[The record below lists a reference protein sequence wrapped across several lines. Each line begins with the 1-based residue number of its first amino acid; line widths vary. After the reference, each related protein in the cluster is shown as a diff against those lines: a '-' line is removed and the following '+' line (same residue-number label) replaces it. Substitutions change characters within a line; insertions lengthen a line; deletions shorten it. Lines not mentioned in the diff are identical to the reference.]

1 MTSIDAWR
9 GVVMLLMMAE
19 IVQWWR
25 VAENLK
31 EAGWARLGGWLA
43 FHSEHVPWSG
53 CSLHDLIQPSFSFL
67 VGVSLVFSLRRR
79 KEEQSGAAMA
89 LHALWRS
96 LLLVGLGIWL
106 RSLGS
111 ERTNF
116 TFEDTLT
123 QIGLGYPVLYAVAQT
138 RKPVVAWSV
147 LALVLVGMWLAFALH
162 PLPGKAFDHH
172 AVGVPPQWAVAP
184 ADWIRSGFAGHWNM
198 NSNAAAAFDRWFL
211 NLFPRPAS
219 FRFNSGGY
227 CTLNFVTTLGTML
240 MGWIGGNVLLSSR
253 PTQWRMGWF
262 AAAGIAAMALG
273 IVLDATG
280 VCPMV
285 KRIWTPSWT
294 LFSGGLCFLALAGFH
309 LVCDVMEI
317 RGPFLPLVVLG
328 ANSMAAYMVA
338 HLWPEFIGKSLVRHL
353 PNNAFS
359 VLGTQWQVPLLGIC
373 VLLIEWLILWW
384 LYRRKIF
391 LKI

>member
-1 MTSIDAWR
+1 
-9 GVVMLLMMAE
+9 
-19 IVQWWR
+19 
-25 VAENLK
+25 
-31 EAGWARLGGWLA
+31 
-43 FHSEHVPWSG
+43 
-53 CSLHDLIQPSFSFL
+53 
-67 VGVSLVFSLRRR
+67 
-79 KEEQSGAAMA
+79 
-89 LHALWRS
+89 
-96 LLLVGLGIWL
+96 
-106 RSLGS
+106 
-111 ERTNF
+111 
-116 TFEDTLT
+116 
-123 QIGLGYPVLYAVAQT
+123 
-138 RKPVVAWSV
+138 
-147 LALVLVGMWLAFALH
+147 
-162 PLPGKAFDHH
+162 
-172 AVGVPPQWAVAP
+172 
-184 ADWIRSGFAGHWNM
+184 
-198 NSNAAAAFDRWFL
+198 
-211 NLFPRPAS
+211 
-219 FRFNSGGY
+219 
-227 CTLNFVTTLGTML
+227 ML
-240 MGWIGGNVLLSSR
+240 MGWIGGTVLLSSR